1 VIPLSSLHL
10 SFFANRFSLFAVLM
24 PPTIT
29 LLNAPI
35 HRVTSREAVDHIIAA
50 ARSGVGGWVVTPNLD
65 ILRRLV
71 TDTSFAQLCKGA
83 TLRLP
88 DGMPLVWASRL
99 QKTPLPE
106 RVTGA
111 DLIWSLTA
119 AAAENNLR
127 VFLLGGNPGA
137 AIAAAAVLTSKH
149 PALRIAGTLCP
160 DFGFEKDPAKVAAI
174 VAQVCA
180 VAPDIVYVALGS
192 PKQEHLIKVLRPALP
207 NAWFLGIGI
216 SFSFVSGEVAR
227 APTWMQRAGLEWFHR
242 LLNDPA
248 RLFVRY
254 IIHGLPFAARLL
266 ATSFLRGLRGASPD
280 STSESLR

>member
-1 VIPLSSLHL
+1 MNL
-10 SFFANRFSLFAVLM
+10 
-24 PPTIT
+24 PTIT
-29 LLNAPI
+29 LLNSSI
-35 HRVTSREAVDHIIAA
+35 HRVTAREAVEHITTS

-71 TDTSFAQLCKGA
+71 TDNSFARLCEGA

-119 AAAENNLR
+119 AAAEQHLS

-137 AIAAAAVLTSKH
+137 ADDAAKVLTSKH
-149 PALRIAGTLCP
+149 PSLKIAGTLCP
-160 DFGFEKDPAKVAAI
+160 DFGFEKDPAKVASI
-174 VAQVCA
+174 VAA
-180 VAPDIVYVALGS
+180 VAASAPDIVYVALGS
-192 PKQEHLIKVLRPALP
+192 PKQEHLIKALRPALP
-207 NAWFLGIGI
+207 KAWFLGIGI

-227 APTWMQRAGLEWFHR
+227 APKWMQRVGLEWFHR
-242 LLNDPA
+242 LVNDPK

-254 IIHGLPFAARLL
+254 IIHGLPFAARLFFL
-266 ATSFLRGLRGASPD
+266 SFIRGLRKQGNPPQATQSS
-280 STSESLR
+280 STPTLSDH

>member
-1 VIPLSSLHL
+1 MPL
-10 SFFANRFSLFAVLM
+10 
-24 PPTIT
+24 PTIT

-35 HRVTSREAVDHIIAA
+35 HRVTAREAIEHIITS

-71 TDTSFAQLCKGA
+71 TDKPFAQLCDGA

-99 QKTPLPE
+99 QKTPLAE

-119 AAAENNLR
+119 AAAEHHLR

-137 AIAAAAVLTSKH
+137 ADDAAKVLLEKH
-149 PALRIAGTLCP
+149 PSLAIAGSLCP
-160 DFGFEKDPAKVAAI
+160 EFGFEKDPTKVDAI
-174 VAQVCA
+174 VASVSA
-180 VAPDIVYVALGS
+180 ANPDIVYVALGS
-192 PKQEHLIKVLRPALP
+192 PKQEELIKVLRPALP
-207 NAWFLGIGI
+207 KAWFLGIGI

-227 APTWMQRAGLEWFHR
+227 APRWMQRVGLEWFHR
-242 LLNDPA
+242 LVGDPK
-248 RLFVRY
+248 RLFARY
-254 IIHGLPFAARLL
+254 IIHGLPFAAQLFVVSWWRGRTGRH
-266 ATSFLRGLRGASPD
+266 ATSCVKKPLDPQELSD
-280 STSESLR
+280 H

>member
-1 VIPLSSLHL
+1 ML
-10 SFFANRFSLFAVLM
+10 
-24 PPTIT
+24 PTVT
-29 LLNAPI
+29 LLSAPI
-35 HRVTSREAVDHIIAA
+35 HRVTAREAVEHITTS

-71 TDTSFAQLCKGA
+71 TDSSFATLCEGA

-119 AAAENNLR
+119 AAAESHLS

-137 AIAAAAVLTSKH
+137 ATDAAAVLSAKH

-160 DFGFEKDPAKVAAI
+160 DFGFEKDPAKVASI
-174 VAQVCA
+174 VASVA
-180 VAPDIVYVALGS
+180 DAAPDIVYVALGS
-192 PKQEHLIKVLRPALP
+192 PKQEHLIKSIRPALP
-207 NAWFLGIGI
+207 KAWFLGIGI

-227 APTWMQRAGLEWFHR
+227 APKWMQRASLEWFHR
-242 LLNDPA
+242 LVGDPK
-248 RLFVRY
+248 RLFARY
-254 IIHGLPFAARLL
+254 IIHGLPFAARL
-266 ATSFLRGLRGASPD
+266 FLVSGWRGLTSRNSPPNPSKAPGPHGLSD
-280 STSESLR
+280 S

>member
-1 VIPLSSLHL
+1 
-10 SFFANRFSLFAVLM
+10 M

-35 HRVTSREAVDHIIAA
+35 HRITAKDAVEHIITN
-50 ARSGVGGWVVTPNLD
+50 ARGGVGGWVVTPNLD

-71 TDTSFAQLCKGA
+71 VDPSFAHLCEGS

-106 RVTGA
+106 RVTGS

-119 AAAENNLR
+119 AAAENNLS

-137 AIAAAAVLTSKH
+137 ASDAAATFTAKH

-160 DFGFEKDPAKVAAI
+160 DFGFEKDPAKVRAI
-174 VAQVCA
+174 VEH
-180 VAPDIVYVALGS
+180 VAATNPNIVYVALGS
-192 PKQEHLIKVLRPALP
+192 PKQEELIKVLRPALP
-207 NAWFLGIGI
+207 RTWFLGIGI

-227 APTWMQRAGLEWFHR
+227 APRWMQRVGLEWFHR
-242 LLNDPA
+242 LLGDPK
-248 RLFVRY
+248 RLFARY
-254 IIHGLPFAARLL
+254 IIQGLPFAARLWTVSL
-266 ATSFLRGLRGASPD
+266 MKGLRSRA
-280 STSESLR
+280 